1 MFTAPEGHLMR
12 SAHISHH
19 CSAIC
24 PFTSAWPGGIIS
36 LNGGSAVGV
45 AHSRQYPYPPG
56 ESDGARNCGQ
66 PGGYRRQG
74 PGLVALRPRVPG
86 LACVARRRRP
96 ALCATSQVKP
106 AEGSARQGHGRPSR
120 PDPAGG
126 SAPVTGLA
134 LRPAGAIQR
143 VTLFLHVRTCCSFS
157 PDCRAEPTSLS
168 GFGGPAGPGGPPA
181 PSSPRRVA
189 GAAAPFPRGHAHPR
203 RHPMAPPGGPAAGHR
218 PVPAPSAGGPPG
230 PPKGR
235 QRAAGSLGNAGLRAK
250 VARYPVR
257 CSAFRCAPL
266 KTHLNLMTAN
276 AR

>member
-1 MFTAPEGHLMR
+1 MR

-24 PFTSAWPGGIIS
+24 PFTSAWPAGIIS

-168 GFGGPAGPGGPPA
+168 VLWWPSGPRGPTRSQQPQVLPAPRPRFPAATPIRAGTPGPARR
-181 PSSPRRVA
+181 PSGR
-189 GAAAPFPRGHAHPR
+189 
-203 RHPMAPPGGPAAGHR
+203 
-218 PVPAPSAGGPPG
+218 PSAGAGTVGGRATGPAEG
-230 PPKGR
+230 QTARGGLAWQCRASGKSR
-235 QRAAGSLGNAGLRAK
+235 QVS
-250 VARYPVR
+250 
-257 CSAFRCAPL
+257 CAL
-266 KTHLNLMTAN
+266 FGIQVCTA
-276 AR
+276 